1 MAHSGA
7 AAGGELEEKL
17 DLSTEVDV
25 KIEQAKTLAD
35 SGALKEALAL
45 LTALE
50 KRCRVGN
57 DTTSLV
63 KVCQAAVQHCKDC
76 GDFESLLSILD
87 IFSTRRSQKSA
98 AVRAMV
104 LLAMPWVVEDNAP
117 VTTSDLSVE
126 NRDKLVVALRDITN
140 GKLFLEAERARLTR
154 ALATIKEQSGD
165 IDGAALVLQEVNV
178 ETYGSLSKKEKVEF
192 ILEQMRLTLAKQDYV
207 RASIVSGKVSRKH
220 LVQED
225 MQDYKVRF
233 YTLMADYH
241 WHEKNSLEL
250 AKDFHAIY
258 STPNVLTDEPKW
270 REALQTAVLF
280 LILAPYSNEQQD
292 LMHKIKA
299 DPNLETLIA
308 SQGSLSLLL
317 QHEIIA
323 YPLQHQTE
331 LENFPAFS
339 KNDLADYWKEIFHRR
354 IVQHNIRVVSKYYKR
369 IHGHRLAQLL
379 SLSRETLEQ
388 EVSKMVSSGNLY
400 AKMDR
405 PADIIRFSQNQ
416 SPESILSDWASDIDK
431 LLGLV
436 EKTTHLI
443 QKENMTQ

>member
-154 ALATIKEQSGD
+154 ALATIKVCHMYILFYVTFACTSWTSFKLKLTQY
-165 IDGAALVLQEVNV
+165 
-178 ETYGSLSKKEKVEF
+178 TSL
-192 ILEQMRLTLAKQDYV
+192 
-207 RASIVSGKVSRKH
+207 
-220 LVQED
+220 
-225 MQDYKVRF
+225 
-233 YTLMADYH
+233 
-241 WHEKNSLEL
+241 
-250 AKDFHAIY
+250 
-258 STPNVLTDEPKW
+258 
-270 REALQTAVLF
+270 
-280 LILAPYSNEQQD
+280 
-292 LMHKIKA
+292 
-299 DPNLETLIA
+299 
-308 SQGSLSLLL
+308 
-317 QHEIIA
+317 
-323 YPLQHQTE
+323 
-331 LENFPAFS
+331 
-339 KNDLADYWKEIFHRR
+339 
-354 IVQHNIRVVSKYYKR
+354 
-369 IHGHRLAQLL
+369 
-379 SLSRETLEQ
+379 
-388 EVSKMVSSGNLY
+388 
-400 AKMDR
+400 
-405 PADIIRFSQNQ
+405 
-416 SPESILSDWASDIDK
+416 
-431 LLGLV
+431 
-436 EKTTHLI
+436 
-443 QKENMTQ
+443 